1 MSTKPRT
8 ENITL
13 LPYRER
19 VKLVRDRLS
28 GFRQPKVTD
37 LPKPARVL
45 AAEKVVGAWNEKNA
59 EHRDAAYQ
67 AWRAKR
73 NEIEDALIVGDTD
86 KAVKLLQQLKA

>member
-1 MSTKPRT
+1 MTTKPKT

-19 VKLVRDRLS
+19 VKLVRERLS
-28 GFRQPKVTD
+28 GFRQPRVSD
-37 LPKPARVL
+37 LPKPARVV
-45 AAEKVVGAWNEKNA
+45 AAEQVVDAWCKKNT

-67 AWRAKR
+67 GWRMRK